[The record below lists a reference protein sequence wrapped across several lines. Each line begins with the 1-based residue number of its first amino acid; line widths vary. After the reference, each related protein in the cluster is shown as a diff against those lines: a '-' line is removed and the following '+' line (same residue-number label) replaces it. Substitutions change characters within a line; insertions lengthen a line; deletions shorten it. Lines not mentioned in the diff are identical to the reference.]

1 MLKGNGVLEK
11 QLQPNQQAL
20 QPGVDG
26 SRDQLRAAPLG
37 RKQSKLRARYL
48 AAVTTRGCVLW
59 STAQGS
65 LGPSL
70 GKAAATTRGSQDWCM
85 LSIMR
90 SASSMICRRQEA
102 EVSFSSRPGLCREP
116 ARESPPMTRPRGRV
130 LVGKASQNSRGAPL
144 GLPERLPQNQNLF
157 YYFTTFTNSSD
168 ITRGYPRPPFS
179 VRKST

>member
-1 MLKGNGVLEK
+1 MAVTRLMLMY
-11 QLQPNQQAL
+11 QQAL

-70 GKAAATTRGSQDWCM
+70 GKAVYKPTHSEET
-85 LSIMR
+85 
-90 SASSMICRRQEA
+90 
-102 EVSFSSRPGLCREP
+102 
-116 ARESPPMTRPRGRV
+116 
-130 LVGKASQNSRGAPL
+130 
-144 GLPERLPQNQNLF
+144 PQ
-157 YYFTTFTNSSD
+157 
-168 ITRGYPRPPFS
+168 
-179 VRKST
+179 